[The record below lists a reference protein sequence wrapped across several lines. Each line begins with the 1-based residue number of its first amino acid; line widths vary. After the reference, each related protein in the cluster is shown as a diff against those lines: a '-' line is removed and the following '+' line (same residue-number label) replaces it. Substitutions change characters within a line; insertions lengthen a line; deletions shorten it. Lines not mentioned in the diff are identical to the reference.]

1 MVKRKQQPPPE
12 MEGTG
17 GAEAAVEAETGIQPQ
32 RRCTKSLKTRAQMD
46 KHNES
51 CKRYRLK
58 IKMRREEKEQE
69 IPKLKD
75 EHQKTKM
82 ELEEYNSKIG
92 VMGNEIQQLKRKLE
106 AQGQMLTSL
115 EKVVEWFALQTNVQG
130 GQVLATT
137 GAVLRSVNELVS
149 SGETGATYFQ
159 PSMAG
164 FLQQTCFDQDYNI
177 TAPAAAAGFANHNL
191 RFGFD
196 APNSLGDWTDSATA
210 NYNLPEYGATNNH
223 DNIFNNVV
231 GAGLLPTGSSLE
243 ANPEASF
250 MFDAANNHEND
261 GDLLPHGHATGF
273 QLCENPSSEAVWKS
287 SP

>member
-1 MVKRKQQPPPE
+1 
-12 MEGTG
+12 
-17 GAEAAVEAETGIQPQ
+17 
-32 RRCTKSLKTRAQMD
+32 
-46 KHNES
+46 
-51 CKRYRLK
+51 
-58 IKMRREEKEQE
+58 MRHEEKEQE

-75 EHQKTKM
+75 EHQMTKM
-82 ELEEYNSKIG
+82 ELEEYKSKIG

-115 EKVVEWFALQTNVQG
+115 EKTNVQG
-130 GQVLATT
+130 GQVLATS
-137 GAVLRSVNELVS
+137 GAVLQSVNELVS

-196 APNSLGDWTDSATA
+196 APNSQGNKAGDWTDSATA

-231 GAGLLPTGSSLE
+231 GAGLLPTGSSLD

-250 MFDAANNHEND
+250 MFDAANNHENY
-261 GDLLPHGHATGF
+261 GDLLPHGHATGSCSAHARKQF
-273 QLCENPSSEAVWKS
+273 LAHVEKAKTTGWLDSSFHYGNSINGKENGACQ
-287 SP
+287 